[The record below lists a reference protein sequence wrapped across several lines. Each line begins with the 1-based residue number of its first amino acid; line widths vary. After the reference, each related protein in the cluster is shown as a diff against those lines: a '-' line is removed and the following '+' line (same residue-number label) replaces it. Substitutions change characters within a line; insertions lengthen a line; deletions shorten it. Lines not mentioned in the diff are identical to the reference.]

1 MDKGEAVTRYVSI
14 PQEVQAT
21 QWTGDNEAEMLAIS
35 PKVRIAKDYLSG
47 RVMCEVYAGVNGAT
61 GWVFVPVGDWVLHW
75 ADDLTDLW
83 PMNDQA
89 FRRKYRPAEDEGI
102 A

>member
-1 MDKGEAVTRYVSI
+1 VDRGQRGRDAGYQPEGPYCQI
-14 PQEVQAT
+14 PRWHLE
-21 QWTGDNEAEMLAIS
+21 
-35 PKVRIAKDYLSG
+35 SG

-89 FRRKYRPAEDEGI
+89 FRRKYRPAGDLMEST
-102 A
+102 